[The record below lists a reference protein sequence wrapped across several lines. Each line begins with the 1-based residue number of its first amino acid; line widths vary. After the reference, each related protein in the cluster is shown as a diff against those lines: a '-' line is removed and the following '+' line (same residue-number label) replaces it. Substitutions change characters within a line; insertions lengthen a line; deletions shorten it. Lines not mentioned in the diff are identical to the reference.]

1 MSVAFFDIK
10 RIPLPGIE
18 LGRVW
23 SFLKVAQDK
32 IRLGGSKHYRL
43 DPVRPEDREGLCHA
57 YAAIADNLLDVSMPP
72 GPSGYVH
79 LTEDGQRL
87 IYVEARQTAFLP
99 EEEKPEVE
107 LSQLNSARYVNMSVD
122 AFNKIITTKTSS
134 GWTSRHLV
142 DRTFNQKLG
151 AQVSAD
157 DLKWIAPRI
166 LGTRRAQRAL
176 ASLSLS

>member
-87 IYVEARQTAFLP
+87 IYVEARRM
-99 EEEKPEVE
+99 EEPSETEE
-107 LSQLNSARYVNMSVD
+107 LNQLRSARYVNMSVD
-122 AFNKIITTKTSS
+122 TFNEIITTKTSR

-142 DRTFNQKLG
+142 DRAFDEKLG
-151 AQVSAD
+151 DQVSTE

-166 LGTRRAQRAL
+166 LGRRRAQRAL